1 MEVTKVFIRV
11 YSDNVCSV
19 YTCTTQHIAMQ
30 NVYLFCTQASRAG
43 SVATAR
49 LMLESALLHLSPS
62 SSLTADVA
70 AKALLDK
77 HSLPACSLRLRGMA
91 KEARQGTVL
100 SRNIWDFGLSDE
112 TCIQATSQREILLL
126 CGSH

>member
-1 MEVTKVFIRV
+1 MCVQ
-11 YSDNVCSV
+11 
-19 YTCTTQHIAMQ
+19 CTLVQHNTLHCRLQ

-77 HSLPACSLRLRGMA
+77 HSLPACSPRLRGMA
-91 KEARQGTVL
+91 KEARQGTAAGTF
-100 SRNIWDFGLSDE
+100 RIWDLDLDFGL
-112 TCIQATSQREILLL
+112 
-126 CGSH
+126 G

>member
-1 MEVTKVFIRV
+1 MCIQ
-11 YSDNVCSV
+11 
-19 YTCTTQHIAMQ
+19 CTLVQHNTLQCRLQ

-77 HSLPACSLRLRGMA
+77 HSLPACSQRLRGMA
-91 KEARQGTVL
+91 KEARQGTAAGTFG
-100 SRNIWDFGLSDE
+100 IWDLDLDFGL
-112 TCIQATSQREILLL
+112 
-126 CGSH
+126 G

>member
-1 MEVTKVFIRV
+1 MCIQ
-11 YSDNVCSV
+11 
-19 YTCTTQHIAMQ
+19 CTLVQHKTLQCRLQ

-91 KEARQGTVL
+91 KEARQGTAAGT
-100 SRNIWDFGLSDE
+100 FGILDLDE
-112 TCIQATSQREILLL
+112 TCILATSQREILLL